1 MTGAEQSSPRGVD
14 AGGDPDRGAGLT
26 RGWVLVGSYAAVAGA
41 SQLLWLT
48 YAPVTT
54 AAAHHYGV
62 SVTAIGWLANV
73 FPLLYV
79 VLAVPAGLALDR
91 WPRPALAVGALL
103 TALGGVVRLG
113 GDGFGWALAGQL
125 MVAVAQPLVLN
136 AITGVVG
143 VLPARSRPTGIAV
156 GSAGLFLG
164 MVLAL
169 GAGAVVGGDHLV
181 ALATGQAVLGV
192 LVTVVFLVVQRRA
205 PAPVD
210 THVAAAEEA
219 GLRGVW
225 TDPILRRIAVLAFL
239 GFGVFVAL
247 ITWLQALLE
256 PRGISESAAGAIITA
271 AVAVGAVGST
281 ALSAVLEGRSVEV
294 TLLRSALIGAV
305 AGCCL
310 LAAASGLVLAT
321 VGTMIAVL
329 AMLTA
334 LPWLLALC
342 ERRSAG
348 SVASATALLWLAG
361 NLGGLVVAV
370 AVGGLVDQPTVA
382 FLLLAVVA
390 LIGLPL
396 VRRDRLIGDQ
406 PVAGSLALSPEQGR

>member
-1 MTGAEQSSPRGVD
+1 MATPAV
-14 AGGDPDRGAGLT
+14 T
-26 RGWVLVGSYAAVAGA
+26 RGWAVVVSYSAVAGA

-91 WPRPALAVGALL
+91 WPRPALAIGAVL
-103 TALGGVVRLG
+103 TALGGIVRLG
-113 GDGFGWALAGQL
+113 GDSFGWALAGQL

-143 VLPARSRPTGIAV
+143 GLPARSRPTGIAV

-169 GAGAVVGGDHLV
+169 GAGAAVGGDHLV
-181 ALATGQAVLGV
+181 ALATGQAILGA
-192 LVTVVFLVVQRRA
+192 LVVIAFLVVQRRV
-205 PAPVD
+205 PAPVA
-210 THVAAAEEA
+210 VRLIEAEA
-219 GLRGVW
+219 GGLRGVW
-225 TDPILRRIAVLAFL
+225 TDPILRNIAMLAFL

-256 PRGISESAAGAIITA
+256 PRGISESAAGTIITV

-281 ALSAVLEGRSVEV
+281 VLSALLEGRSVEV
-294 TLLRSALIGAV
+294 TLLRSALVGAV

-310 LAAASGLVLAT
+310 LAAASGVALAT
-321 VGTMIAVL
+321 AGTLIAVL

-342 ERRSAG
+342 ERRAAG

-361 NLGGLVVAV
+361 NLGGLAVAV
-370 AVGGLVDQPTVA
+370 AVGGLVDHPTVS
-382 FLLLAVVA
+382 FLLLAAVGLV
-390 LIGLPL
+390 GLPL
-396 VRRDRLIGDQ
+396 VQRHRLVGDQ
-406 PVAGSLALSPEQGR
+406 PAPPSLALSPEQGR

>member
-1 MTGAEQSSPRGVD
+1 MTTGK
-14 AGGDPDRGAGLT
+14 GG
-26 RGWVLVGSYAAVAGA
+26 RGWAVVLTYAAVAGA

-79 VLAVPAGLALDR
+79 ALAVPAGLALDR
-91 WPRPALAVGALL
+91 WPRTALGAGVVL

-113 GDGFGWALAGQL
+113 GDTFGWALSGQL
-125 MVAVAQPLVLN
+125 LVAVAQPLVLN
-136 AITGVVG
+136 AITGVVA
-143 VLPARSRPTGIAV
+143 VLPARARPTGIAV

-164 MVLAL
+164 MVVAL
-169 GAGAVVGGDHLV
+169 GAGAIVGGDHLV
-181 ALATGQAVLGV
+181 ALATAQAVIGV
-192 LVTVVFLVVQRRA
+192 LAAMVFLLVHRRVPIAA
-205 PAPVD
+205 PLVE
-210 THVAAAEEA
+210 AEGS

-225 TDPILRRIAVLAFL
+225 TDPVLRAIALLAFL

-256 PRGISESAAGAIITA
+256 PRGVSESAAGAIITV

-281 ALSAVLEGRSVEV
+281 LISARLEGRGVEV
-294 TLLRSALIGAV
+294 ALLRIALVGAV
-305 AGCCL
+305 VGCCL
-310 LAAASGLVLAT
+310 LAVSRGLGLAAAGT
-321 VGTMIAVL
+321 VVAVL
-329 AMLTA
+329 SLLTA

-342 ERRSAG
+342 ERRAAG

-361 NLGGLVVAV
+361 NLGGLAVAV
-370 AVGGLVDQPTVA
+370 AVGGLVDRPTVA
-382 FLLLAVVA
+382 FLLLAAVGLV
-390 LIGLPL
+390 GLPL
-396 VRRDRLIGDQ
+396 VQRHRLIGDQ
-406 PVAGSLALSPEQGR
+406 PVSRSFELSPEQGK

>member
-1 MTGAEQSSPRGVD
+1 VTESA
-14 AGGDPDRGAGLT
+14 AT
-26 RGWVLVGSYAAVAGA
+26 RGWAVVVSYSAVAGA

-79 VLAVPAGLALDR
+79 ALAVPAGLALDR
-91 WPRPALAVGALL
+91 WPRPALAIGAAL
-103 TALGGVVRLG
+103 TALGGLVRLG
-113 GDGFGWALAGQL
+113 GDSFGWALAGQL

-143 VLPARSRPTGIAV
+143 GLPPRSRPTGIAV

-169 GAGAVVGGDHLV
+169 GAGAAVGGDHLV
-181 ALATGQAVLGV
+181 ALATAQAVLGV
-192 LVTVVFLVVQRRA
+192 LITLVFLLALRRV

-210 THVAAAEEA
+210 VDVNVVAAEAA

-225 TDPILRRIAVLAFL
+225 TDAVLRRIALLAFL

-256 PRGISESAAGAIITA
+256 PRGVSESAAGAIITV

-281 ALSAVLEGRSVEV
+281 AISARLEGRGVEV
-294 TLLRSALIGAV
+294 VLLRTALVGAV
-305 AGCCL
+305 VGCCL
-310 LAAASGLVLAT
+310 LAAAQGVALAT
-321 VGTMIAVL
+321 AGTLVAVL

-342 ERRSAG
+342 ERRAAG

-361 NLGGLVVAV
+361 NLGGLAVAV
-370 AVGGLVDQPTVA
+370 AVGGLVDHPTIA
-382 FLLLAVVA
+382 FFLLAAVA
-390 LIGLPL
+390 LVGLPL
-396 VRRDRLIGDQ
+396 VRRSALVGDEPAAVPLEPQ
-406 PVAGSLALSPEQGR
+406 S

>member
-1 MTGAEQSSPRGVD
+1 MADGTG
-14 AGGDPDRGAGLT
+14 T
-26 RGWVLVGSYAAVAGA
+26 RGWAVVLSYSAVAGA

-91 WPRPALAVGALL
+91 WPRPALATGAVL

-136 AITGVVG
+136 AITGVVS

-156 GSAGLFLG
+156 SSAGLFLG
-164 MVLAL
+164 MVVAL
-169 GAGAVVGGDHLV
+169 GAGAAVGGGHLM
-181 ALATGQAVLGV
+181 ALATGQAVLGA
-192 LVTVVFLVVQRRA
+192 LVAVVFLVVQRRV

-210 THVAAAEEA
+210 VHVAAAEAA

-256 PRGISESAAGAIITA
+256 PRGISESAAGAIITV

-281 ALSAVLEGRSVEV
+281 VLSALLEGRSVEV
-294 TLLRSALIGAV
+294 VLLRSALVGAV
-305 AGCCL
+305 VGCCL
-310 LAAASGLVLAT
+310 LAAATGVVLAT
-321 VGTMIAVL
+321 AGTLLAVL

-342 ERRSAG
+342 ERRAAG

-361 NLGGLVVAV
+361 NLGGLAVAV
-370 AVGGLVDQPTVA
+370 AVGGLVDHPTVA
-382 FLLLAVVA
+382 FLLLAVVGV
-390 LIGLPL
+390 IGLPL
-396 VRRDRLIGDQ
+396 VRQHRLVGDQ
-406 PVAGSLALSPEQGR
+406 PVPRSLELRPEQGT

>member
-1 MTGAEQSSPRGVD
+1 
-14 AGGDPDRGAGLT
+14 L
-26 RGWVLVGSYAAVAGA
+26 VLSYSAVAGA

-62 SVTAIGWLANV
+62 SVAAIGWLANV

-91 WPRPALAVGALL
+91 WPRPALALGALL

-113 GDGFGWALAGQL
+113 GDSFGWALAGQL

-143 VLPARSRPTGIAV
+143 VLPVRSRPTGIAV

-169 GAGAVVGGDHLV
+169 GAGAVVGSDHLV
-181 ALATGQAVLGV
+181 ALATGQAALG
-192 LVTVVFLVVQRRA
+192 LLIAGVFLVVQRRA
-205 PAPVD
+205 PTPVD
-210 THVAAAEEA
+210 LHIGVAEAA

-256 PRGISESAAGAIITA
+256 PRGVSESAAGAIITG
-271 AVAVGAVGST
+271 AVAFGAVGST
-281 ALSAVLEGRSVEV
+281 VLSAVLEGRSVEV
-294 TLLRSALIGAV
+294 TLLRSALVGAV

-310 LAAASGLVLAT
+310 LAAASGVALAT
-321 VGTMIAVL
+321 AGTLIAVL

-342 ERRSAG
+342 ERRAAG

-361 NLGGLVVAV
+361 NLGGLAVAV
-370 AVGGLVDQPTVA
+370 AVGGLVHRPTVA
-382 FLLLAVVA
+382 FLLLAAVA
-390 LIGLPL
+390 LVGLPL
-396 VRRDRLIGDQ
+396 VQRQRLIGDQ
-406 PVAGSLALSPEQGR
+406 PLPRSLELSPE

>member
-1 MTGAEQSSPRGVD
+1 MTDTPPPERPQAPQPPQPSGRA
-14 AGGDPDRGAGLT
+14 AGWP
-26 RGWVLVGSYAAVAGA
+26 LVICYAAVAGA

-62 SVTAIGWLANV
+62 SVSAVGWLANV

-91 WPRPALAVGALL
+91 SPRSALALGAVL
-103 TALGGVVRLG
+103 TALGGLVRLTG
-113 GDGFGWALAGQL
+113 GGFGWALAGQL
-125 MVAVAQPLVLN
+125 LVAVAQPFVLN

-143 VLPARSRPTGIAV
+143 VLPPRSRPTGIAI
-156 GSAGLFLG
+156 GSGGLFLG

-169 GAGAVVGGDHLV
+169 GAGAALGGGHLMALMVVEAVIAVVAVAAFLLV
-181 ALATGQAVLGV
+181 D
-192 LVTVVFLVVQRRA
+192 QRGSGRA
-205 PAPVD
+205 PIAP
-210 THVAAAEEA
+210 AEV
-219 GLRGVW
+219 GDLRRTW
-225 TDPILRRIAVLAFL
+225 TDPVLRRIAVLAFL

-256 PRGISESAAGAIITA
+256 PRGVSESAAGTIVTV

-281 ALSAVLEGRSVEV
+281 LLAAALEGRPIEV
-294 TLLRSALIGAV
+294 VLLRTALAGAV
-305 AGCCL
+305 AGCVL
-310 LAAASGLVLAT
+310 LAADGGTPLAAGGTVL
-321 VGTMIAVL
+321 AVL

-342 ERRSAG
+342 ERRAQG

-370 AVGGLVDQPTVA
+370 VVGALVDRPSLA
-382 FLLLAVVA
+382 FLLLAAVA
-390 LIGLPL
+390 LAGVPL
-396 VRRDRLIGDQ
+396 VRAGALGLGRTVPDEDTVQ
-406 PVAGSLALSPEQGR
+406 VAER

>member
-1 MTGAEQSSPRGVD
+1 MATREV
-14 AGGDPDRGAGLT
+14 T
-26 RGWVLVGSYAAVAGA
+26 RGWLVVASYGAVAGA

-54 AAAHHYGV
+54 AAADHYGV

-91 WPRPALAVGALL
+91 WPRPALATGALL

-113 GDGFGWALAGQL
+113 GSGFGWALAGQL

-143 VLPARSRPTGIAV
+143 GLPVRSRPTGIAV

-169 GAGAVVGGDHLV
+169 GAGAAVGGDHLV

-192 LVTVVFLVVQRRA
+192 IVTVVFLLVQRRVPP
-205 PAPVD
+205 PAD
-210 THVAAAEEA
+210 MHIAEGEEA
-219 GLRGVW
+219 SLRGIW
-225 TDPILRRIAVLAFL
+225 TDPILRRIATLAFL

-256 PRGISESAAGAIITA
+256 PRGISESAAGAIITV

-281 ALSAVLEGRSVEV
+281 ALSAVLEGRRVEV
-294 TLLRSALIGAV
+294 TLLRSALVGAV

-310 LAAASGLVLAT
+310 LAAASGVALAT
-321 VGTMIAVL
+321 AGTMIAVL
-329 AMLTA
+329 AMRTA
-334 LPWLLALC
+334 LPWVLALC
-342 ERRSAG
+342 ERRAAG

-370 AVGGLVDQPTVA
+370 AVGGLVDHPTAA

-396 VRRDRLIGDQ
+396 VRRQALVSDQ
-406 PVAGSLALSPEQGR
+406 PAASAAV

>member
-1 MTGAEQSSPRGVD
+1 MATPGV
-14 AGGDPDRGAGLT
+14 T
-26 RGWVLVGSYAAVAGA
+26 RGWAVVVSYSAVAGA
-41 SQLLWLT
+41 SQMLWLT

-91 WPRPALAVGALL
+91 WPRPALAIGAAL
-103 TALGGVVRLG
+103 TALGGIVRLG
-113 GDGFGWALAGQL
+113 GDSFGWALAGQL

-143 VLPARSRPTGIAV
+143 GLPARSRPTGIAV

-169 GAGAVVGGDHLV
+169 GVGAAVGGDHLV

-192 LVTVVFLVVQRRA
+192 LITLVFLLVQRRV

-210 THVAAAEEA
+210 LDVVAAEAA
-219 GLRGVW
+219 GLKGVW
-225 TDPILRRIAVLAFL
+225 TDAILRRIAVLAFL

-256 PRGISESAAGAIITA
+256 PRGVSESAAGAIITV

-281 ALSAVLEGRSVEV
+281 VVSARLEGRGVEV
-294 TLLRSALIGAV
+294 ALLRTALVGAV
-305 AGCCL
+305 VGCCL
-310 LAAASGLVLAT
+310 LAVSSGLGVAT
-321 VGTMIAVL
+321 AGTLVAVL

-342 ERRSAG
+342 ERRAAG

-361 NLGGLVVAV
+361 NLGGLAVAV
-370 AVGGLVDQPTVA
+370 AVGGLVDHPTIA
-382 FLLLAVVA
+382 FFLLAAVA
-390 LIGLPL
+390 LAGLPL
-396 VRRDRLIGDQ
+396 VRRSALVGDQ
-406 PVAGSLALSPEQGR
+406 PAGVSPALSPEQGR

>member
-1 MTGAEQSSPRGVD
+1 
-14 AGGDPDRGAGLT
+14 
-26 RGWVLVGSYAAVAGA
+26 
-41 SQLLWLT
+41 
-48 YAPVTT
+48 
-54 AAAHHYGV
+54 V

-91 WPRPALAVGALL
+91 WPRPALAIGAML
-103 TALGGVVRLG
+103 TALGGIVRLG
-113 GDGFGWALAGQL
+113 GDSFGWALAGQL

-192 LVTVVFLVVQRRA
+192 LITVVFVVVQRRV

-210 THVAAAEEA
+210 LDVVAAEAA
-219 GLRGVW
+219 GLKGVW
-225 TDPILRRIAVLAFL
+225 TDAILRRIAVLAFL

-256 PRGISESAAGAIITA
+256 PRGVSETAAGAIITV

-281 ALSAVLEGRSVEV
+281 VISARLEGRAVEV
-294 TLLRSALIGAV
+294 ALLRTALAGAV
-305 AGCCL
+305 VGCCL
-310 LAAASGLVLAT
+310 LAAASGVALAT
-321 VGTMIAVL
+321 AGTLVAVL

-342 ERRSAG
+342 ERRAAG

-361 NLGGLVVAV
+361 NLGGLAVAV
-370 AVGGLVDQPTVA
+370 AVGGLVDHPTIA
-382 FLLLAVVA
+382 FFLLAAVA
-390 LIGLPL
+390 LVGLPL
-396 VRRDRLIGDQ
+396 VRRSALVGDSRRLLPGSSVLSREGD
-406 PVAGSLALSPEQGR
+406 A

>member
-1 MTGAEQSSPRGVD
+1 MA
-14 AGGDPDRGAGLT
+14 AGEVT
-26 RGWVLVGSYAAVAGA
+26 RGWAVVVSYSAVAGA

-62 SVTAIGWLANV
+62 SVPAIGWLANV

-91 WPRPALAVGALL
+91 WPRPALALGAAL
-103 TALGGVVRLG
+103 TALGGLVRLG
-113 GDGFGWALAGQL
+113 GDSFGWALAGQL

-164 MVLAL
+164 MVAAL

-181 ALATGQAVLGV
+181 ALATGQAVLGL
-192 LVTVVFLVVQRRA
+192 LVTVGFLVVQRRV

-210 THVAAAEEA
+210 GHVAAAEAA

-225 TDPILRRIAVLAFL
+225 TDPILRNIAVLAFL

-256 PRGISESAAGAIITA
+256 PRGVSESAAGAIITI

-281 ALSAVLEGRSVEV
+281 VLSALLEGRRVEV
-294 TLLRSALIGAV
+294 ALLRSTLVGAV
-305 AGCCL
+305 VGCCL
-310 LAAASGLVLAT
+310 LAGATGLALAAA
-321 VGTMIAVL
+321 GTLMAVL

-342 ERRSAG
+342 ERRAGG

-361 NLGGLVVAV
+361 NLGGLAVAV
-370 AVGGLVDQPTVA
+370 AVGGLVDRPTVA
-382 FLLLAVVA
+382 FLLLAAVGVV
-390 LIGLPL
+390 GLPL
-396 VRRDRLIGDQ
+396 VQRHRLVGDQ
-406 PVAGSLALSPEQGR
+406 PVPRPLELSPDQGS

>member
-1 MTGAEQSSPRGVD
+1 VTESIS
-14 AGGDPDRGAGLT
+14 T
-26 RGWVLVGSYAAVAGA
+26 RGWAVVLSYSAVAGA

-91 WPRPALAVGALL
+91 WPRPALAIGAAL
-103 TALGGVVRLG
+103 TALGGIVRLG
-113 GDGFGWALAGQL
+113 GDSFGWALAGQL

-143 VLPARSRPTGIAV
+143 GLPARSRPTGIAV

-169 GAGAVVGGDHLV
+169 GAGAAVGGDHLV
-181 ALATGQAVLGV
+181 ALATGQAILGALVVL
-192 LVTVVFLVVQRRA
+192 VFLVVQRRV
-205 PAPVD
+205 PAPVA
-210 THVAAAEEA
+210 VRLIEAEA
-219 GLRGVW
+219 GGLRGVW
-225 TDPILRRIAVLAFL
+225 TDPILRNIAVLAFL

-256 PRGISESAAGAIITA
+256 PRGISESAAGTIITV

-281 ALSAVLEGRSVEV
+281 VLSALLEGRSVEV
-294 TLLRSALIGAV
+294 TLLRSALVGAV

-310 LAAASGLVLAT
+310 LAAASGVALAT
-321 VGTMIAVL
+321 AGTLIAVL

-342 ERRSAG
+342 ERRAAG

-361 NLGGLVVAV
+361 NLGGLAVAV
-370 AVGGLVDQPTVA
+370 AVGGLVDHPTVS
-382 FLLLAVVA
+382 FLLLAAVGLV
-390 LIGLPL
+390 GLPL
-396 VRRDRLIGDQ
+396 VQRHRLVGDQ
-406 PVAGSLALSPEQGR
+406 PAPPSLALSPEQGR

>member
-1 MTGAEQSSPRGVD
+1 M
-14 AGGDPDRGAGLT
+14 
-26 RGWVLVGSYAAVAGA
+26 
-41 SQLLWLT
+41 
-48 YAPVTT
+48 
-54 AAAHHYGV
+54 
-62 SVTAIGWLANV
+62 
-73 FPLLYV
+73 
-79 VLAVPAGLALDR
+79 LAVPAGLALDR
-91 WPRPALAVGALL
+91 WPRPALAVGAVL

-192 LVTVVFLVVQRRA
+192 LVTVVFLVVSAVRRRSRPTLRRPRR
-205 PAPVD
+205 PAY
-210 THVAAAEEA
+210 
-219 GLRGVW
+219 GVW

-247 ITWLQALLE
+247 ITLAA
-256 PRGISESAAGAIITA
+256 SVAGAERHLG
-271 AVAVGAVGST
+271 VCCGRDHHRGSRGGSRRVDGAVG
-281 ALSAVLEGRSVEV
+281 VLEGRSVEV

-321 VGTMIAVL
+321 AGTMIAVL

-342 ERRSAG
+342 ERRAG
-348 SVASATALLWLAG
+348 VRRECDGPAVARGQSRR
-361 NLGGLVVAV
+361 LVVAV

-406 PVAGSLALSPEQGR
+406 PVADSLALSPEQGR

>member
-1 MTGAEQSSPRGVD
+1 MVK
-14 AGGDPDRGAGLT
+14 
-26 RGWVLVGSYAAVAGA
+26 RGWGAVLSFSAVAGA

-54 AAAHHYGV
+54 AAAQHYGV

-91 WPRPALAVGALL
+91 WPRPALATGVVL

-113 GDGFGWALAGQL
+113 GDTFGWALSGQL
-125 MVAVAQPLVLN
+125 LVAVAQPLVLN

-143 VLPARSRPTGIAV
+143 ALPVRSRPTGIAV

-164 MVLAL
+164 MVVAL
-169 GAGAVVGGDHLV
+169 GAGAIVGGDHLV
-181 ALATGQAVLGV
+181 ALATAQAILGV
-192 LVTVVFLVVQRRA
+192 VAAAAFLLVQRRV
-205 PAPVD
+205 PAKAIVE
-210 THVAAAEEA
+210 AAEEA
-219 GLRGVW
+219 DLRGVW
-225 TDPILRRIAVLAFL
+225 TDVILRRIALLAFL

-256 PRGISESAAGAIITA
+256 PRGVSESAAGAIITV

-281 ALSAVLEGRSVEV
+281 AVSARLEGLPVEV
-294 TLLRSALIGAV
+294 ALLRTALVAAV
-305 AGCCL
+305 VGCCL
-310 LAAASGLVLAT
+310 LAVPGGLALAT
-321 VGTMIAVL
+321 AGTMLAVL

-342 ERRSAG
+342 ERRAAG

-361 NLGGLVVAV
+361 NLGGLAVAV
-370 AVGGLVDQPTVA
+370 AVGGLVDHPTVA
-382 FLLLAVVA
+382 FLLLAAVA
-390 LIGLPL
+390 VIGLPL
-396 VRRDRLIGDQ
+396 ISRTALVSDE
-406 PVAGSLALSPEQGR
+406 PMSHSLELSPDQER

>member
-1 MTGAEQSSPRGVD
+1 MATPGV
-14 AGGDPDRGAGLT
+14 T
-26 RGWVLVGSYAAVAGA
+26 RGWAVVVSYSAVAGA
-41 SQLLWLT
+41 SQMMWLT

-91 WPRPALAVGALL
+91 WPRPALAIGAAL
-103 TALGGVVRLG
+103 TALGGIVRLG
-113 GDGFGWALAGQL
+113 GDSFGWALAGQL

-143 VLPARSRPTGIAV
+143 GLPARSRPTGIAV

-169 GAGAVVGGDHLV
+169 GAGAAVGGDHLV

-192 LVTVVFLVVQRRA
+192 LITLVFLLVQRRV

-210 THVAAAEEA
+210 LDVVAAEAA
-219 GLRGVW
+219 GLKGVW
-225 TDPILRRIAVLAFL
+225 TDAILRRIAVLAFL

-256 PRGISESAAGAIITA
+256 PRGVSESAAGAIITV

-281 ALSAVLEGRSVEV
+281 VVSARLEGRGVEV
-294 TLLRSALIGAV
+294 ALLRTALVGAV
-305 AGCCL
+305 VGCCL
-310 LAAASGLVLAT
+310 LAVSSGLGVAT
-321 VGTMIAVL
+321 AGTLVAVL

-342 ERRSAG
+342 ERRAAG

-361 NLGGLVVAV
+361 NLGGLAVAV
-370 AVGGLVDQPTVA
+370 AVGGLVDHPTIA
-382 FLLLAVVA
+382 FFLLAAVA
-390 LIGLPL
+390 LVGLPL
-396 VRRDRLIGDQ
+396 VRRSALVGDQ
-406 PVAGSLALSPEQGR
+406 PAGVSLELSPEQGR